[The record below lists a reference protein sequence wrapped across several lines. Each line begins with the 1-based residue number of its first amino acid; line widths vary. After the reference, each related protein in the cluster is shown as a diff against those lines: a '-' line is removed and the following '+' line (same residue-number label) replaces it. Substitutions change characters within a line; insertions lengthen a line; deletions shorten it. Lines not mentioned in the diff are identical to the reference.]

1 MKRHVENLLGL
12 ALGALILLFLL
23 MLAVTFFGSFL
34 LGVLTLIASIPL
46 AFPLS
51 STFVALTLIGLLVL
65 TKIRKK

>member
-12 ALGALILLFLL
+12 ALGVLILLFLL

-34 LGVLTLIASIPL
+34 LGMLTLVASIPL

-65 TKIRKK
+65 TKIKKK